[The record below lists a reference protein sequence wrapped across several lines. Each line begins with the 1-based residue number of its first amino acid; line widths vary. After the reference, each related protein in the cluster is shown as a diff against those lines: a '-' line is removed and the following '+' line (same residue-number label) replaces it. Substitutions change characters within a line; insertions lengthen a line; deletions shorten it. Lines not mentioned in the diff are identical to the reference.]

1 MCSKAPQKV
10 PNGVSPRNSLK
21 VVGSFDFLNEY
32 HSRVMERLPKTDS
45 TSYILKNGSNRICH
59 MNSILELSDSLLCR
73 ACVDDNRRLHTLGND
88 NDLDSCLDETKC
100 DSEKKIIHKYVE
112 RFKKT

>member
-1 MCSKAPQKV
+1 MCSNAPPTV
-10 PNGVSPRNSLK
+10 PNGVSPRNSSK

-59 MNSILELSDSLLCR
+59 MNSILESSDSLLCM
-73 ACVDDNRRLHTLGND
+73 ACVDDNRKLHTLGVD
-88 NDLDSCLDETKC
+88 DDLHSCLDETKC
-100 DSEKKIIHKYVE
+100 DAEKK
-112 RFKKT
+112 